1 MFSRVCDSFLTLLY
15 PQVCAVCRRSVE
27 RLSDGAACG
36 DCWNQ
41 TFIYGGGET
50 LCAKCGRFLRAQPSD
65 FQTFCHLCDEHSYD
79 AASAVGSYEKALAA
93 SVINLKR
100 EPHVARRLQKLFLR
114 RLETTSFLDA
124 TRVIPVPLSKKRLM
138 ERGYNQA
145 AVLSKILSKQFNL
158 PLDEQSLVR
167 AVHTPMHRVAMD
179 SKARAASVKDVFEVA
194 RPNSIKDEIVLLV
207 DDVFTSGAT
216 VSACAEVLKENG
228 ACRVYV
234 LTLARAA

>member
-1 MFSRVCDSFLTLLY
+1 MFSRVCDSLLTLLY
-15 PQVCAVCRRSVE
+15 PQTCAVCRRSVE

-36 DCWNQ
+36 DCWKQ

-65 FQTFCHLCDEHSYD
+65 FQTFCHLCDEHFYD

-93 SVINLKR
+93 SIINLKR
-100 EPHVARRLQKLFLR
+100 EPHVGARLQKLFLR
-114 RLETTSFLDA
+114 RLETSEFIDA
-124 TRVIPVPLSKKRLM
+124 TRIIPVPLSKKRLM

-145 AVLSKILSKQFNL
+145 AVLSRILSKQFNL

-167 AVHTPMHRVAMD
+167 TVHSQMHRAAMD
-179 SKARAASVKDVFEVA
+179 TKARESSVKDVFAVA
-194 RPNSIKDEIVLLV
+194 RPNSVKDEKILLI

-216 VSACAEVLKENG
+216 VSACADVLKKNG
-228 ACRVYV
+228 ASRVYV